1 MFEKIEEIIETGS
14 LRIYFMKKR
23 TIEHYKLYEP
33 TFSDP
38 ILNWCKKNHLEFLKE
53 NNLEFVEY
61 NPVAKKDGFIS
72 VEKISELKGFEKI
85 QEKFT
90 RPDSTNSL
98 KVESIKFL
106 VFRYIKDENEVIIFR
121 RHPAMKRILNGLFA
135 LPDSGVYKKVNSKD
149 YIAFDKIIDLMV
161 YDTEAYIFTN
171 SIVESIF
178 FTKEIFQERTKAILE
193 NLNATNT
200 IENFDTL
207 KEDILNDANLYKRI
221 AKLHNDFDRAK
232 LFLSNQDNTLK
243 TIEEFE
249 LEIEI
254 KKENSEGKLVFV
266 YDSDSKE
273 SRRIFANL
281 ILDAYYK
288 TVIGNRSGE
297 NDWI

>member
-1 MFEKIEEIIETGS
+1 M
-14 LRIYFMKKR
+14 
-23 TIEHYKLYEP
+23 
-33 TFSDP
+33 
-38 ILNWCKKNHLEFLKE
+38 
-53 NNLEFVEY
+53 
-61 NPVAKKDGFIS
+61 
-72 VEKISELKGFEKI
+72 EKISELKGFEKI

-106 VFRYIKDENEVIIFR
+106 VFRYIKDESEVIIFR

-200 IENFDTL
+200 IENFDKL